1 LVKAVLYPSNKKLHD
16 QKKIFAI
23 MQSKPF
29 WYTINSW
36 KGWNNG
42 QQKRGISMENT
53 KKSEIVKGRRD
64 MNFLAV
70 QEFVEND
77 MSKKMTRVEISRA
90 IDEKL
95 GRVGDGVSWN
105 DTGVAISLLMKSGK
119 LQEVK
124 EDGKKRTFY
133 MKVISE

>member
-1 LVKAVLYPSNKKLHD
+1 
-16 QKKIFAI
+16 
-23 MQSKPF
+23 
-29 WYTINSW
+29 
-36 KGWNNG
+36 
-42 QQKRGISMENT
+42 MENT

-77 MSKKMTRVEISRA
+77 MNKKMTRVEISRA

-95 GRVGDGVSWN
+95 GRAGDGVSWN
-105 DTGVAISLLMKSGK
+105 DTGVAIALLLKGGK

-124 EDGKKRTFY
+124 EEGKKRTYY
-133 MKVISE
+133 MKVVAE

>member
-1 LVKAVLYPSNKKLHD
+1 
-16 QKKIFAI
+16 
-23 MQSKPF
+23 
-29 WYTINSW
+29 
-36 KGWNNG
+36 
-42 QQKRGISMENT
+42 MENT

-64 MNFLAV
+64 MNFVAV

-77 MSKKMTRVEISRA
+77 MTKKMTRVEISRA

-105 DTGVAISLLMKSGK
+105 DTGVAINLLMKSGK

-124 EDGKKRTFY
+124 EEGKKRTFY
-133 MKVISE
+133 TKVIAE

>member
-1 LVKAVLYPSNKKLHD
+1 
-16 QKKIFAI
+16 
-23 MQSKPF
+23 
-29 WYTINSW
+29 
-36 KGWNNG
+36 
-42 QQKRGISMENT
+42 MENT

-64 MNFLAV
+64 MNFIAV
-70 QEFVEND
+70 HEFVEND
-77 MSKKMTRVEISRA
+77 MTKKMTRVEISRA

>member
-1 LVKAVLYPSNKKLHD
+1 
-16 QKKIFAI
+16 
-23 MQSKPF
+23 
-29 WYTINSW
+29 
-36 KGWNNG
+36 
-42 QQKRGISMENT
+42 MENT